1 MNKNM
6 SLDQAERDAR
16 SQRGESAHDTEW
28 TDSSLVPFSVETR
41 ADRQILE
48 RLIKSFESKVPTM
61 DVSAISFFVRNRIVT
76 INGIIRDQSDRDLLA
91 SIVRRTTG
99 VERVIDRLR
108 ISPERFRPS
117 IFKRSA

>member
-1 MNKNM
+1 M

-16 SQRGESAHDTEW
+16 DKRGVSAQETEW
-28 TDSSLVPFSVETR
+28 AGTSPIPFSIETR

-61 DVSAISFFVRNRIVT
+61 DVSAISFFVRNRTVT

-91 SIVRRTTG
+91 SIVRRTNG

-108 ISPERFRPS
+108 ISPVRFRPR